1 MKKKKVYL
9 LVQKEGVKIG
19 GKGENIGEYRGNIG
33 VTPTISK
40 IRNIKISSRGDMI

>member
-1 MKKKKVYL
+1 M
-9 LVQKEGVKIG
+9 QRGGGNIGKIG
-19 GKGENIGEYRGNIG
+19 ENTGKYRGNIG